1 MVYLAN
7 GNVRGF
13 VCLLHVLYL
22 LLLQGAMVRTI
33 FLHVVFYALHITQ
46 KFKVSHFRL
55 HFAFTDFLEITAQ
68 FGTLYL

>member
-1 MVYLAN
+1 MVNLAN

-22 LLLQGAMVRTI
+22 LQLQGAMVRTI
-33 FLHVVFYALHITQ
+33 FLHVVFYALHFSQ
-46 KFKVSHFRL
+46 KLKVSHFRSC
-55 HFAFTDFLEITAQ
+55 FAFTDFLEITVQ